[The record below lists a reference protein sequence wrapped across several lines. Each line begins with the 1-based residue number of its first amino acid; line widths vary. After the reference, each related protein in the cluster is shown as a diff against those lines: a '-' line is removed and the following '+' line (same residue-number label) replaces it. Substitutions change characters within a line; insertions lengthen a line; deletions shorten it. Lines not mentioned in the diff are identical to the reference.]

1 VNQKAIAKTN
11 LLDMDREFTMQE
23 IAIITR
29 AGPAKLLGLSNKGH
43 LGIGAD
49 ADITI
54 YDELEDREAMFNAA
68 RYVIKN
74 GELFIDNHE
83 FCNDMDGRI
92 LHVAPDYDK
101 AIENKIRPFFE
112 DYYTIQF
119 DNYAVADEYLGDAQ
133 IIPTTA

>member
-1 VNQKAIAKTN
+1 
-11 LLDMDREFTMQE
+11 
-23 IAIITR
+23 
-29 AGPAKLLGLSNKGH
+29 
-43 LGIGAD
+43 
-49 ADITI
+49 
-54 YDELEDREAMFNAA
+54 MFNAA